1 MINAGMVFDTL
12 YAGIDMG
19 RKAKTLFPLKFEEML
34 KMPLEEVR
42 KDLNITPV
50 REGLGKLVP
59 GSRIKGCRTPLSNKD
74 KGQTAIIYHGA
85 LLMSF

>member
-1 MINAGMVFDTL
+1 MIFAGMVFDTL
-12 YAGIDMG
+12 YAGINMG

-50 REGLGKLVP
+50 REGLCSWYQDPAL
-59 GSRIKGCRTPLSNKD
+59 KD
-74 KGQTAIIYHGA
+74 AGLH
-85 LLMSF
+85 

>member
-12 YAGIDMG
+12 YAGINMG

-50 REGLGKLVP
+50 REGLCSWYQDPAL
-59 GSRIKGCRTPLSNKD
+59 KD
-74 KGQTAIIYHGA
+74 AGLH
-85 LLMSF
+85 